1 MNMKKLPRLLSA
13 ALLCLTTVTTAGA
26 ALVSGVVRCDAD
38 HNLTNDIGDAGIA
51 GVLVVVTNQTGT
63 FFNSAFTAAN
73 GSFSLQIPN
82 FDPLAE
88 ISDPLSQLYVE
99 TLHAVT
105 LPPAAVILFPP
116 AITNLSPTPAWYIN
130 FAPDLTN
137 LVYVS
142 AAGISPNGNWLV
154 SGAGCP
160 SGACELSGSGIIR
173 GGSRRPEHSFH
184 GSISSTVLPDGTRR
198 GDWTDLAHQSKL
210 HFQST
215 VVQTVNCMG
224 SPARAI
230 EFSGLGTLKGI
241 DGNKARYNQVH
252 FTLRAEDHGRPGHSG
267 DGYYLRVYTSDGNT
281 LLLVS
286 GDAANP
292 LDIVTVPISAGNLT
306 VGGSNGP

>member
-1 MNMKKLPRLLSA
+1 MNIKKLHHFLSA
-13 ALLCLTTVTTAGA
+13 ALLCLTTATSARA
-26 ALVSGVVRCDAD
+26 ALVTGVVRCDAN
-38 HNLTNDIGDAGIA
+38 HNLTNDVGDAGIA

-63 FFNSAFTAAN
+63 FFNSTFTAAD

-105 LPPAAVILFPP
+105 LPPAAVIVFPP
-116 AITNLSPTPAWYIN
+116 AITNLSLTPAWYIN

-142 AAGISPNGNWLV
+142 GTGISPNGDWLV
-154 SGAGCP
+154 SNAGCE
-160 SGACELSGSGIIR
+160 SGDCGLSGGGVIR
-173 GGSRRPEHSFH
+173 SSSKRPEHSFH
-184 GSISSTVLPDGTRR
+184 GGISPTVLPDGTRR
-198 GDWTDLAHQSKL
+198 GNWTDLAHDSKL
-210 HFQST
+210 LFQST
-215 VVQTVNCMG
+215 VVQTVNCIG
-224 SPARAI
+224 SPAHAI

-241 DGNKARYNQVH
+241 DGNKARFDAVH
-252 FTLRAEDHGRPGHSG
+252 FTVRVEDHRRPGRGG
-267 DGYYLRVYTSDGNT
+267 DGYYLRVYTSDGVT

-306 VGGSNGP
+306 IGASDHP